1 MDKTKYDVNIEEK
14 YTAFQ
19 TTIGNIDIADKDAQ
33 LKIKSLAEDVSEDI
47 DRIDNE
53 LIRLDGEID
62 NATVGFVTE
71 DTLNS
76 KISDAVSDIV
86 EGKIQEHA
94 ETANGIYATKAELEA
109 ELENSKTES
118 DSKYQPIGE
127 YATNSSVEEKISS
140 ILALPTPPNE
150 NGKYTLTCT
159 VTDDGVTYSWVSAGE

>member
-33 LKIKSLAEDVSEDI
+33 LKIKSLAEDVSADI

-53 LIRLDGEID
+53 LQAVDGKIT
-62 NATVGFVTE
+62 NATAGVVTE
-71 DTLNS
+71 DILDS
-76 KISDAVSDIV
+76 KISDAASAIV
-86 EGKIQEHA
+86 EAKIQEHIVA
-94 ETANGIYATKAELEA
+94 ADETYATKTELA
-109 ELENSKTES
+109 TSKTES

-127 YATNSSVEEKISS
+127 YATISYVEEKISS
-140 ILALPTPPNE
+140 FRALPPIPSE

-159 VTDDGVTYSWVSAGE
+159 VTDGVATFEWVVTGE